1 MAPHKKNKNIELI
14 TGDPKKAIRKLSVPM
29 MVSMLLIVLYNL
41 ADSVWVA
48 GLGADALAAIGFIT
62 PLFMVLVGLG
72 NGLGAGANSLIA
84 RYIGADNYPQANNS
98 GLHAIVLS
106 IIVSVIF
113 TVIML
118 LVLKP
123 ILVVM
128 GAGNTIPYAMEYGV
142 IIFGGLIIF
151 VFSGV
156 ASAIFRSEGD
166 MKRATYAIAV
176 TAVLNIILDPI
187 FIYVLNFGIAGAAW
201 ATIISATMSCVVMG
215 YWIWGKRDLYLDY
228 DFKQYFKWDKKI
240 IIDTFQVAIPST
252 LENVIMSAL
261 AILINAML
269 VMCSGTT
276 AVAVYTASMRIV
288 QIAMIPLI
296 GIATAVITVAGV
308 AYGAHNYKNLKLGH
322 SYSIKLGFL
331 VSIGLGAIMFIFSN
345 QIAYAFSYTAASAS
359 MAGDLAT
366 AISIL
371 SLFVLAIPFGI
382 MSSMVF
388 QGVGKGINSLIIT
401 LLRSLILEG
410 IFAYTFGILLGFG
423 VVGIYAGVLLGCFV
437 GGMFGYGWAKLFI
450 KRYTKDIINR
460 FGEIEEGNEEV
471 AES

>member
-1 MAPHKKNKNIELI
+1 MHKKNKNIEVI
-14 TGDPKKAIRKLSVPM
+14 TGDPKRAIRKLSVPM
-29 MVSMLLIVLYNL
+29 MVSMLLIVLYNV
-41 ADSVWVA
+41 ADSIWVA

-62 PLFMVLVGLG
+62 PLFMILIGLG

-84 RYIGADNYPQANNS
+84 RYIGSNNYEQANNS

-106 IIVSVIF
+106 IIVSIIF
-113 TVIML
+113 TIIML
-118 LVLKP
+118 ILLKP
-123 ILVVM
+123 LLQIM
-128 GAGNTIPYAMEYGV
+128 GAGKTIPKAMQYGN

-176 TAVLNIILDPI
+176 TAILNIILDPI
-187 FIYVLNFGIAGAAW
+187 FIYYFNLGISGAAI
-201 ATIISATMSCVVMG
+201 ATIISATMSCIVMG

-228 DFKQYFKWDKKI
+228 NFKKYFKWDKKI

-261 AILINAML
+261 AIIINAML
-269 VMCSGTT
+269 VICSGTD

-288 QIAMIPLI
+288 QMAMIPLI

-308 AYGAHNYKNLKLGH
+308 AYGAHNYKNLKIGH
-322 SYSIKLGFL
+322 SYSIKIGFI
-331 VSIGLGAIMFIFSN
+331 VSILLGAIMVIFSK
-345 QIAYAFSYTAASAS
+345 QIAFAFSYTSASAA
-359 MAGDLAT
+359 MAPELAL

-401 LLRSLILEG
+401 LLRSLILETL
-410 IFAYTFGILLGFG
+410 FAYTFSIVLGMG
-423 VVGIYAGVLLGCFV
+423 VPGVYIGVLLGCFL
-437 GGMFGYGWAKLFI
+437 GGMVGYAWAKLFI
-450 KRYTKDIINR
+450 KKYTKDIKNKY
-460 FGEIEEGNEEV
+460 GKIEEPN
-471 AES
+471 